1 MRSASGLGGDGVPGF
16 PHPGGAVYFL
26 SGDMDCHSRHSYP
39 LLRGA
44 KNCIEKDMNTES
56 SEDFMSLLQT
66 TQFAIGQDDGFQV
79 KPETIDLS

>member
-1 MRSASGLGGDGVPGF
+1 
-16 PHPGGAVYFL
+16 
-26 SGDMDCHSRHSYP
+26 
-39 LLRGA
+39 
-44 KNCIEKDMNTES
+44 MNTES